1 MGTWFMGLN
10 VWTLFL
16 ALGSATV
23 NTSFPSALG
32 RVEVTALTQL
42 FWTSVFSKCL
52 TCTVIRHKLHRI
64 HFTGKSRQSLIPP
77 GWHEKV
83 THATLFSTETK
94 PNCIIKSLDCFYFNL
109 HHNVSKCPLHTKKKK
124 NHPENSSGQRQWKA
138 PQTKWN
144 EALPLCLDS
153 INVFTSPWH
162 LSSSRRPLSGDNA
175 LLHWHYLLNNT
186 KNWHG
191 KP

>member
-124 NHPENSSGQRQWKA
+124 KSSWEQLRTASVK
-138 PQTKWN
+138 
-144 EALPLCLDS
+144 
-153 INVFTSPWH
+153 
-162 LSSSRRPLSGDNA
+162 SSSNQVKWSFASMFRFDKCVHITLALIQQQETIIWWQCSPPLTLS
-175 LLHWHYLLNNT
+175 L
-186 KNWHG
+186 K
-191 KP
+191 